1 VRREKHARTLLG
13 ATAHIRFYER
23 PVSLKLAVR
32 PESLF
37 EWAALKLGLVPVPLF
52 ETHISATLA
61 RAIMAGV
68 SLGIFDCLAAKPLA
82 AVEVAKQ
89 CDTDAAAT
97 ALLLDALVACDYLN
111 LKSRHYA
118 LAPKSR
124 KWLVGSSAKSV
135 RDKILLQATEWNWLA
150 HLEDFIRSGKPLDFH
165 ATMSD
170 TERNLYHRSMRAIAG
185 IAGREVA
192 WRTPV
197 PPHARRMLD
206 LGGSHGH
213 FAASIC
219 RRHPQLQAEILD
231 LPPAIAKAA
240 PLLVAEKLGDRVVHV
255 AGDVTTADLGSQR
268 YDLVFMS
275 NLAHHLDEPEN
286 RSLAQRVARAL
297 RPGGIFV
304 LQEAIRPKRASQ
316 TGGLLG
322 LYFALQSRP
331 DVTTWKVSDLR
342 SWQADAGLTPRKAK
356 RLYTAPGWVQQSA
369 QL

>member
-1 VRREKHARTLLG
+1 M
-13 ATAHIRFYER
+13 
-23 PVSLKLAVR
+23 KLAVR

-37 EWAALKLGLVPVPLF
+37 EWLALKLSLVPVPLF

-61 RAIMAGV
+61 RTIMAGV
-68 SLGIFDCLAAKPLA
+68 SLGIFDCLATKPLVA
-82 AVEVAKQ
+82 ERIAKQ
-89 CDTDAAAT
+89 CNTDVVAT
-97 ALLLDALVACDYLN
+97 TLLLDALVACHYLCLEN
-111 LKSRHYA
+111 WHYS
-118 LAPKSR
+118 LTPKSR
-124 KWLVGSSAKSV
+124 KWLVGSSANSV
-135 RDKILLQATEWNWLA
+135 RDKILLQTTEWDWLA
-150 HLEDFIRSGKPLDFH
+150 HLEDFIRSGQPLDFH

-170 TERNLYHRSMRAIAG
+170 SERNLYHRSMRSIAG

-197 PPHARRMLD
+197 PPNARRMLD

-219 RRHPQLQAEILD
+219 RRHPQLRAEILD
-231 LPPAIAKAA
+231 LPLAIEKAA
-240 PLLVAEKLGDRVVHV
+240 PLLVAEKLGNRVVHV
-255 AGDVTTADLGSQR
+255 AGDVTTANLGSEQ

-275 NLAHHLDEPEN
+275 NLAHHLDETEN
-286 RSLAQRVARAL
+286 RSLTQRVARAL

-304 LQEAIRPKRASQ
+304 LQEAIRPKHASQ

-331 DVTTWKVSDLR
+331 DVTTWKVSDMR
-342 SWQADAGLTPRKAK
+342 NWQIDAGLVPRKVR